1 MRRSPK
7 LNPKVS
13 LINNFKIAVVGSGIS
28 GLIAAIKL
36 ADSGYFVTLFSKKN
50 LADANTSWAQGGI
63 AGVLSPDDNIDEHI
77 ADTMACGSQLSNLA
91 NVTELI
97 NNSKKTIE
105 YLESLGVVF
114 DRNENNELDLTREGG
129 HSRARIAH
137 SKDQTGLNI
146 EQALLGELKKRS
158 KNIEIREHAQVV
170 DLIRNAE
177 QVLGV
182 VVLANDE
189 LMAEQFGVVI
199 LATGGVCQVYNSN
212 TNPGVAT
219 GDGIAIAY
227 RNELKLQN
235 LEFIQFH
242 PTVFFADNGDALL
255 ITEALRGEGAI
266 LVDENNERFLANTHP
281 LAELAPR
288 DFVAMA
294 CDKIIS
300 RGGKVYLQIPK
311 NLNLDL
317 EKRFPYLLKKLNQFG
332 YNLASDRI
340 PVRPAA
346 HFSCGGILVDN
357 LGQTK
362 LNGLLAYGEVADF
375 GIHGANRLASN
386 SLLEAAYFS
395 NKVDIALVSQIA
407 KIQPNHFPIDEHPTF
422 RDYKTAYN
430 IIKHSDPELVK
441 LTLQNSQQKLG
452 TIMDRDFGVVRKT
465 EAMHIGLQ
473 KLLELE
479 QQILGI
485 ARGELL
491 IGISASEQNESGS
504 SFALFIETLNLIQ
517 AAIQIAEAAIARKKS
532 IGCHQVANEDKG
544 ASPS

>member
-1 MRRSPK
+1 
-7 LNPKVS
+7 
-13 LINNFKIAVVGSGIS
+13 
-28 GLIAAIKL
+28 
-36 ADSGYFVTLFSKKN
+36 
-50 LADANTSWAQGGI
+50 
-63 AGVLSPDDNIDEHI
+63 
-77 ADTMACGSQLSNLA
+77 
-91 NVTELI
+91 
-97 NNSKKTIE
+97 
-105 YLESLGVVF
+105 
-114 DRNENNELDLTREGG
+114 
-129 HSRARIAH
+129 
-137 SKDQTGLNI
+137 
-146 EQALLGELKKRS
+146 
-158 KNIEIREHAQVV
+158 
-170 DLIRNAE
+170 
-177 QVLGV
+177 
-182 VVLANDE
+182 
-189 LMAEQFGVVI
+189 
-199 LATGGVCQVYNSN
+199 
-212 TNPGVAT
+212 
-219 GDGIAIAY
+219 
-227 RNELKLQN
+227 
-235 LEFIQFH
+235 
-242 PTVFFADNGDALL
+242 
-255 ITEALRGEGAI
+255 
-266 LVDENNERFLANTHP
+266 
-281 LAELAPR
+281 
-288 DFVAMA
+288 
-294 CDKIIS
+294 
-300 RGGKVYLQIPK
+300 
-311 NLNLDL
+311 
-317 EKRFPYLLKKLNQFG
+317 LLKKLNQFG

>member
-1 MRRSPK
+1 M
-7 LNPKVS
+7 
-13 LINNFKIAVVGSGIS
+13 INNLKIAVVGSGIS

-36 ADSGYFVTLFSKKN
+36 ADSGYFVTLFSKRN
-50 LADANTSWAQGGI
+50 LTDANTSWAQGGI
-63 AGVLSPDDNIDEHI
+63 AGVLSADDNIDEHI
-77 ADTMACGSQLSNLA
+77 ADTMTCGSQLGDLKR
-91 NVTELI
+91 VRELI
-97 NNSKKTIE
+97 ENSKNTIE
-105 YLESLGVVF
+105 YLERLGVNF
-114 DRNENNELDLTREGG
+114 DRNMNNELDLTREGG
-129 HSRARIAH
+129 HRRARIAH
-137 SKDQTGLNI
+137 AKDQTGLSI
-146 EQALLGELKKRS
+146 EQALIAELKKRS
-158 KNIEIREHAQVV
+158 KNIEIREQTQAV
-170 DLIRNAE
+170 DIIRNAE

-182 VVLANDE
+182 VVLANGE
-189 LMAEQFGVVI
+189 LAAEQFGIVV
-199 LATGGVCQVYNSN
+199 LATGGVCQVYESN

-242 PTVFFADNGDALL
+242 PTVFFADSGEALL

-266 LVDENNERFLANTHP
+266 LVNENDERFLEHAHQ

-288 DFVAMA
+288 DFVAME
-294 CDKIIS
+294 CYKIIS
-300 RGGKVYLQIPK
+300 QGGKIYLQIAK

-317 EKRFPYLLKKLNQFG
+317 EKRFPYLLKKLNEHG
-332 YNLASDRI
+332 YDLATDRI

-386 SLLEAAYFS
+386 SLLEAAYFAS
-395 NKVDIALVSQIA
+395 KVEIALLSQIE
-407 KIQPNHFPIDEHPTF
+407 KLKTNHFPVDEHPTF

-441 LTLQNSQQKLG
+441 LTLQNSQQKLRV
-452 TIMDRDFGVVRKT
+452 IMDNDFGVVRQAEMMNT
-465 EAMHIGLQ
+465 GLK

-479 QQILGI
+479 QQALGV
-485 ARGELL
+485 ARGEFL
-491 IGISASEQNESGS
+491 SESLAPEQSESGS
-504 SFALFIETLNLIQ
+504 AFTLFIETLNLIQ
-517 AAIQIAEAAIARKKS
+517 VAVQIAEAAIARKES
-532 IGCHQVANEDKG
+532 IGCHQIAK
-544 ASPS
+544 